1 MTRRYIHSA
10 PSRVE
15 RGFSM
20 VEVLVTLIVIA
31 VGMLGIAK
39 LQALAISSTG
49 TAKLRSLAALEASS
63 LASAM
68 RGNRDYW
75 SATPD
80 SFTVN
85 GAAITD
91 PNGQLSNAATSCVT
105 GGTLPC
111 TNVQLA
117 DYDVQQWITDIN
129 NVLPNPQVTVAC
141 PLAVN
146 PILCSIQIS
155 WTENAVAINTQESA
169 TAQANLTAGTPNG
182 VQTPTYTLYV
192 QP

>member
-1 MTRRYIHSA
+1 MIARYGHSPQLRA
-10 PSRVE
+10 A

-20 VEVLVTLIVIA
+20 VEVMVTLIIIA
-31 VGMLGIAK
+31 VGMLGVAK
-39 LQALAISSTG
+39 LQALAMSSTG
-49 TAKLRSLAALEASS
+49 VAKLRSLAALEASS
-63 LASAM
+63 LAGAM
-68 RGNRDYW
+68 RANRDYW

-85 GAAITD
+85 GAVLTD
-91 PNGQLSNAATSCVT
+91 PTGQLAAAGNCNT

-111 TNVQLA
+111 TSKQMA
-117 DYDVQQWITDIN
+117 AFDVNNWVTDIN
-129 NVLPNPQVTVAC
+129 NVLPNPQVTVTC

-155 WTENAVAINTQESA
+155 WTENVVAVNSQESA
-169 TAQANLTAGTPNG
+169 AAAANIAAATPAG

>member
-1 MTRRYIHSA
+1 MYA
-10 PSRVE
+10 A

-31 VGMLGIAK
+31 VGMLGVAK

-49 TAKLRSLAALEASS
+49 VAKLRSLAALEAAS
-63 LASAM
+63 LAGAM
-68 RGNRDYW
+68 RANRDYW

-80 SFTVN
+80 SFTVA
-85 GAAITD
+85 GAVLTD
-91 PNGQLSNAATSCVT
+91 PTGQLTPIGNCNT

-111 TNVQLA
+111 TNRQMA
-117 DYDVQQWITDIN
+117 AFDVNNWITDLN

-141 PLAVN
+141 PLAAN

-155 WTENAVAINTQESA
+155 WTENAVAVNSQESA
-169 TAQANLTAGTPNG
+169 AAAANLTAATPSG

>member
-1 MTRRYIHSA
+1 VI
-10 PSRVE
+10 SRDAHRPQLRAA

-31 VGMLGIAK
+31 VGMLGVAK

-49 TAKLRSLAALEASS
+49 VAKLRSLAALEAAS
-63 LASAM
+63 LAGAM
-68 RGNRDYW
+68 RANRDYW

-80 SFTVN
+80 SFTVA
-85 GAAITD
+85 GAVLTD
-91 PNGQLSNAATSCVT
+91 PTGQLTAIGNCNT

-111 TNVQLA
+111 TNQQMA
-117 DYDVQQWITDIN
+117 AFDVNNWITDLN

-141 PLAVN
+141 PLAAN

-155 WTENAVAINTQESA
+155 WTENAVAVNSQESA
-169 TAQANLTAGTPNG
+169 AAQANLTAGTPSG

>member
-1 MTRRYIHSA
+1 MISRNAHSPQLHA
-10 PSRVE
+10 A

-31 VGMLGIAK
+31 VGMLGVAK

-49 TAKLRSLAALEASS
+49 VAKLRSLAALEAAS
-63 LASAM
+63 LAGAM
-68 RGNRDYW
+68 RANRDYW

-85 GAAITD
+85 GAVLTD
-91 PNGQLSNAATSCVT
+91 PTGQLAAIGNCNT

-111 TNVQLA
+111 TNQQMA
-117 DYDVQQWITDIN
+117 AFDVNNWVTDIN

-141 PLAVN
+141 PLAAN

-155 WTENAVAINTQESA
+155 WTENAVAVTKQESA
-169 TAQANLTAGTPNG
+169 AEAANLAAGTPSG
-182 VQTPTYTLYV
+182 TQTPTYTLYV